1 VSLVL
6 EAKNVSLSY
15 DLGKEK
21 TDEKRHW
28 IFKDISFRMKSGEL
42 ILMTGPSG
50 CGKSSLMNMVNGVI
64 PHLKK
69 AYVRGEVCIQGKKI
83 TDSTVRERTKFVGS
97 VFQNPREQI
106 IFDDVSAEIV
116 FPMENIGE
124 TPQRMKEKLTTL
136 LDMTGLIADAK
147 TATLSDGEK
156 QKLMTACTLA
166 MGQNI
171 LLLDEPLANM
181 DVKSAIELLSLLRRL
196 AKEEGYA
203 ILLIEHRQEMVL
215 PYVDRVFL
223 LKPSDLPNV
232 EMTLEYL
239 EEAEVYQKHICQE
252 SHSVDRRR
260 NWIAN
265 DETNDD
271 EEVDHVGDAKAE
283 KVSPQEV
290 LFSVNNVDYY
300 AGKRP
305 LLKNF
310 SWQVKR
316 GESWVVLGE
325 NGCGKTTLLNL
336 LIGFEKP
343 ARGEIT
349 WSYSKKDQR
358 KKIGYVLQNPDYQ
371 LFMPKVR
378 DELYLNAKSSDFVE
392 ELIQLFDLNW
402 MLDRHPLSLSEG
414 QKRKL
419 GFACMIA
426 QEPEVLFL
434 DEPTVGLDTA
444 SMDQL
449 LYALALLKE
458 RSGIDLTTISV
469 SHDKRAIPYLGSKF
483 LSLS

>member
-1 VSLVL
+1 MSFAL
-6 EAKNVSLSY
+6 EAKNLSLSY
-15 DLGKEK
+15 DFSKEK
-21 TDEKRHW
+21 ADEERHW
-28 IFKDISFRMKSGEL
+28 IFKDLSFRMKSGEL

-50 CGKSSLMNMVNGVI
+50 CGKSSLMNMINGVI
-64 PHLKK
+64 PYLKH
-69 AYVRGEVCIQGKKI
+69 ACVRGDVYIEGQKI

-124 TPQRMKEKLTTL
+124 TSQRMKEKLITL
-136 LDMTGLIADAK
+136 LDLTGLIADAK
-147 TATLSDGEK
+147 TATLSGGEK

-166 MGQNI
+166 MGQEI

-232 EMTLEYL
+232 EMTLEYW
-239 EEAEVYQKHICQE
+239 EEKEAYQKYICQE

-260 NWIAN
+260 NWKAN
-265 DETNDD
+265 DETHDD
-271 EEVDHVGDAKAE
+271 GEVDHVGDTIAE
-283 KVSPQEV
+283 RENSREV
-290 LFSVNNVDYY
+290 LFFVNNVDYFT
-300 AGKRP
+300 GKRP